1 MALDFFA
8 LATRMSATWRAVVWG
23 LAASGMILPLP
34 ALADPETTPMTLEEP
49 PAGYHLSISGATD
62 APRLRWLDPDA
73 PRAQGE
79 VTLGRTWRDE
89 FCGLS
94 LQATLAVEPEVSATG
109 RRDGQALRP
118 DGTQAWCHV
127 GNWRWSLGWE
137 ERNWGPGEFRGESRA
152 SPLLRVES
160 LLLGKNARP
169 VPAMGVRRV
178 EMKPSPWPV
187 LKWLGPWQFEA
198 FLGRMERDRQDVTH
212 PLFFGARLVVQPRP
226 WLTLGAAR
234 TAQFCGKQ
242 DGVSRS
248 CNFGTFKDL
257 LLGND
262 NPGIDATPESEP
274 GNQMAGFDFR
284 VVSPW
289 RALPFALDGQLVG
302 EDESHYW
309 PTKLIAQFGAETF
322 GEVRGAPWVA
332 RVEYVN
338 TACSWTREAPRF
350 GCAYRQGLFDT
361 EGYRH
366 RGRVMGHGLEHDA
379 DVWSAALATAIPG
392 KGEWRLAAAKGRIVR
407 GTADDEGFLS
417 SAAADLQAVTLAWSG
432 GQSPRWSAAAG
443 WLDLQRD
450 DGGIVDDGAYARLG
464 VSWNW

>member
-1 MALDFFA
+1 MALDFFFFTTGKSAGRSAA
-8 LATRMSATWRAVVWG
+8 LGAL
-23 LAASGMILPLP
+23 LAGGMILPLR
-34 ALADPETTPMTLEEP
+34 ALADPGPASLVIEEP
-49 PAGYHLSISGATD
+49 PAGYHLSLDAASD

-73 PRAQGE
+73 PRARGE

-94 LQATLAVEPEVSATG
+94 LVATLAIEPEVSATG
-109 RRDGQALRP
+109 RRDGQAVRP

-137 ERNWGPGEFRGESRA
+137 ERNWGPGEFREPSRA
-152 SPLLRVES
+152 SPLLQVES

-198 FLGRMERDRQDVTH
+198 FLGRMEGDRRDVTH

-262 NPGIDATPESEP
+262 NVGIDATPESEP
-274 GNQMAGFDFR
+274 GNQMAGFDLR
-284 VVSPW
+284 IVSPW
-289 RALPFALDGQLVG
+289 RGLPFAFDGQLIG
-302 EDESHYW
+302 EDESGYW

-338 TACSWTREAPRF
+338 TACSWTRDTPRF
-350 GCAYRQGLFDT
+350 GCAYRQGSFDT
-361 EGYRH
+361 EGYRY
-366 RGRVMGHGLEHDA
+366 RGRVMGHGLEQDA
-379 DVWSAALATAIPG
+379 DVWSVALAAAVPG
-392 KGEWRLAAAKGRIVR
+392 RGDWRLQAAKGRIVR
-407 GTADDEGFLS
+407 GVTDTGGFYS
-417 SAAADLQAVTLAWSG
+417 PTSADLQAVTLAWTG

-443 WLDLQRD
+443 WLDLQRE
-450 DGGIVDDGAYARLG
+450 DGGVVDDGAYARLG
-464 VSWNW
+464 VSWDW